1 MNLDEVV
8 HRLLKVVV
16 QVNKAFKTKSKLLQE
31 LIQKEDRYN
40 FSHHI

>member
-8 HRLLKVVV
+8 YRLLKVVV